1 MGLPD
6 IMELVQMTVLE
17 RWHEIISSGDPDRLD
32 DILAEDCVFY
42 SPIVHTPQEG
52 KALTKL
58 YLTAAMQ
65 VLGVGGAFKYVRE
78 VSDDHQAVLE
88 FMGENEGITIN
99 GVDIF
104 SWNEDGQI
112 DSFKVMVRPLKA
124 VNLLHGQM
132 KAMLEQLAGDFK
144 PQGQ

>member
-1 MGLPD
+1 
-6 IMELVQMTVLE
+6 MTVLQ
-17 RWHEIISSGDPDRLD
+17 RWHEVIQQRDPALLD
-32 DILAEDCVFY
+32 ELLADDCVFH

-52 KALTKL
+52 KDLTRL

-65 VLGVGGAFKYVRE
+65 VFGDNFHYVRE
-78 VSDDHQAVLE
+78 ISDDHQAVLE

-104 SWNEDGQI
+104 SWNDEGKI

-132 KAMLEQLAGDFK
+132 KTMLEQLSEGFK

>member
-1 MGLPD
+1 
-6 IMELVQMTVLE
+6 MTVLE
-17 RWHEIISSGDPDRLD
+17 RWHEVVQKKDPELLD
-32 DILAEDCVFY
+32 ELLAEDCVFH

-58 YLTAAMQ
+58 YLAAAMQ
-65 VLGVGGAFKYVRE
+65 VLGEGFHYVRE

-88 FMGENEGITIN
+88 FVGENEGITIN

-104 SWNEDGQI
+104 SWNDEGKI

-124 VNLLHGQM
+124 VNLLHAHM
-132 KAMLEQLAGDFK
+132 KAMLEQLSAGA
-144 PQGQ
+144 QQ

>member
-1 MGLPD
+1 MSV
-6 IMELVQMTVLE
+6 ME
-17 RWHEIISSGDPDRLD
+17 RWHEIIKSRDPSRLD
-32 DILAEDCVFY
+32 EILAEDCVFY

-52 KALTKL
+52 KELTKL
-58 YLTAAMQ
+58 YLSAAMQ
-65 VLGVGGAFKYVRE
+65 VLGDNFHYVRE
-78 VSDDHQAVLE
+78 VADEHQAVLE

-104 SWNEDGQI
+104 SWNDEGKI

-132 KAMLEQLAGDFK
+132 KAMLEQLAEGFK

>member
-1 MGLPD
+1 MHNVDNDYEKVPT
-6 IMELVQMTVLE
+6 MTVL
-17 RWHEIISSGDPDRLD
+17 RQWHEVIASRDPSRLD
-32 DILAEDCVFY
+32 DILADDCVFY

-52 KALTKL
+52 KDLTRL

-65 VLGVGGAFKYVRE
+65 VFGENFKYVRE

-88 FMGENEGITIN
+88 FTGENEGIAIN

-104 SWNEDGQI
+104 SWNAEGKI

-124 VNLLHGQM
+124 INLLHAQM
-132 KAMLEQLAGDFK
+132 KAMLEQLSGGFK